1 MFEVMESS
9 AARTVIVGHDG
20 SPTADLAL
28 AWALDYAGR
37 FEAEVRVV
45 RGWSMSTAPRPASMT
60 GGYVPPIEEFEAA
73 VVEVLQKDGAR
84 VVAQRAADVPI
95 SYEAYRGAPANGL
108 VEASQDADLLVM
120 GARGLGGFKGLA
132 LGSVSDQC
140 VRHAACPVV
149 VIRDEHSAD
158 IERSR
163 RLDSGLVD

>member
-1 MFEVMESS
+1 MESS
-9 AARTVIVGHDG
+9 AARIVIVGHDG
-20 SPTADLAL
+20 SSTGDLAL
-28 AWALDYAGR
+28 AWALDYAAHCD
-37 FEAEVRVV
+37 AEVRAV

-73 VVEVLQKDGAR
+73 VVADLEQDGAR
-84 VVAQRAADVPI
+84 VVAQRGADVPVT
-95 SYEAYRGAPANGL
+95 YEAYRGAPANGL
-108 VEASQDADLLVM
+108 IEASQDADLLVV

-163 RLDSGLVD
+163 RLDSGLTE

>member
-1 MFEVMESS
+1 METS
-9 AARTVIVGHDG
+9 AARIVIVGHDG
-20 SPTADLAL
+20 STTADLAL
-28 AWALDYAGR
+28 AWALDYAAHVK
-37 FEAEVRVV
+37 AEVRLV

-60 GGYVPPIEEFEAA
+60 VGYVPPIEEFEAA
-73 VVEVLQKDGAR
+73 VVEALEKDVAR
-84 VVAQRAADVPI
+84 AVAQRGADVPV
-95 SYEAYRGAPANGL
+95 SCEAYRGAPANGL
-108 VEASQDADLLVM
+108 VEASQDADLLVV

-163 RLDSGLVD
+163 QLDSGLVE

>member
-1 MFEVMESS
+1 METSA

-20 SPTADLAL
+20 SSTAGLAL
-28 AWALDYAGR
+28 AWALDYAAR
-37 FEAEVRVV
+37 FDAEVRVV

-60 GGYVPPIEEFEAA
+60 SGYVPPVEEFEAA
-73 VVEVLQKDGAR
+73 VLEDMEKDTAR
-84 VVAQRAADVPI
+84 IVAERGDGVPV
-95 SYEAYRGAPANGL
+95 SYDAYRGAPANGL
-108 VEASQDADLLVM
+108 VEASQDADLLVI

-163 RLDSGLVD
+163 RLDSGLVE